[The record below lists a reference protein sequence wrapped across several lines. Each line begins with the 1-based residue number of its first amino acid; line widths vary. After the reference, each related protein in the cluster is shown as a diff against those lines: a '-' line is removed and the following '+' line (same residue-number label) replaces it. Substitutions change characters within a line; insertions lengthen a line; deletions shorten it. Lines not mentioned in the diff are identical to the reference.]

1 MTVKGLLEKR
11 AEKNGEKAFVF
22 FKDQEVTFSV
32 MNQMANRF
40 AHGLQSMGVKKG
52 EKVCLLLPNGL
63 EFLYL
68 WFGLAKMGGIMVPLN
83 FNRPGAELGYMIRHC
98 DARWVVVDEDLYPA
112 YVSAGKDLPRI
123 EQKVWRGEKDP
134 PSKDFRPLGDL
145 LRGAERGD
153 PAEEI
158 REEDPLGILYTP
170 AITAPPK
177 GIMIS
182 HFNYVNTGE
191 QWAKGVIDSREED
204 VFFTHLPLFG
214 ANAQMF
220 TIMGS
225 LAMGCSLVLRE
236 KFSPFHFWED
246 IQRWRVT
253 IFSYTSEMLQML
265 LKQPVRDDIG
275 HPVRAVFGGIVPRE
289 LRQEFEKR
297 FRIKALEGCGWIESG
312 GLNVVSLAN
321 DKKAGSL
328 GKPVRFCEVMIW
340 DENNQEVPIGQT
352 GEIVIK
358 GNPRYSMSLG
368 YYKQLDRTAEAWD
381 GGAFHT
387 GDWGYKDADGYLYL
401 ADPVDKGIRR
411 IGENIFP

>member
-1 MTVKGLLEKR
+1 MERR
-11 AEKNGEKAFVF
+11 AEKNGEKTFVF
-22 FKDQEVTFSV
+22 FKDQEVTFAV
-32 MNQMANRF
+32 VNQMANRF
-40 AHGLQSMGVKKG
+40 AHGLRRMGVKKG
-52 EKVCLLLPNGL
+52 DKVCLLLPNCL

-83 FNRPGAELGYMIRHC
+83 FNCPGAELGYMIRHC
-98 DARWVVVDEDLYPA
+98 DARWMVVDEDLCPA
-112 YVSAGKDLPRI
+112 YESVEKDLPRI
-123 EQKVWRGEKDP
+123 EAKIWRGEKDP

-145 LRGAERGD
+145 LRGVEGGD

-158 REEDPLGILYTP
+158 REEDPLGILYTSAGALP
-170 AITAPPK
+170 AK

-191 QWAKGVIDSREED
+191 VWAKEVIDSREED

-225 LAMGCSLVLRE
+225 LAMGCPLVLRE
-236 KFSPFHFWED
+236 KFSPFRFWED

-253 IFSYTSEMLQML
+253 ILNYTIEMLQML
-265 LKQPVRDDIG
+265 LKQPVRGDID
-275 HPVRAVFGGIVPRE
+275 HPIRAVFGGIVPRE

-328 GKPVRFCEVMIW
+328 GKPVHFCEVMIW

-358 GNPRYSMSLG
+358 GNPPYSMSLG